1 MSPPRRRRA
10 PARKQQPARSQAR
23 RRRAPANDFWGGAD
37 VEPPE
42 AVAKVQPVD
51 DPSVLVRSLG
61 PPPLPGHETAALHYF
76 DAVYEKAA
84 NLAIALAA
92 ASDLL
97 ADDGPDHTEDA
108 E

>member
-10 PARKQQPARSQAR
+10 SAR
-23 RRRAPANDFWGGAD
+23 RRARTRDFWGAAD
-37 VEPPE
+37 ATPEP
-42 AVAKVQPVD
+42 VAKIRPVD
-51 DPSVLVRSLG
+51 EPSVLVRSLG

-97 ADDGPDHTEDA
+97 ATEA
-108 E
+108 EDEERLVSNGVRD

>member
-1 MSPPRRRRA
+1 VSPPRRRKTQPRAQQPRRRRA
-10 PARKQQPARSQAR
+10 PAR
-23 RRRAPANDFWGGAD
+23 DFWGD
-37 VEPPE
+37 VDDG
-42 AVAKVQPVD
+42 AVAARVQPVEE
-51 DPSVLVRSLG
+51 PSVLVRSLG

-97 ADDGPDHTEDA
+97 VIEQPGGEDDEAIAG
-108 E
+108 